1 MTTFYS
7 IATPAG
13 EAELAGA
20 LAAQQTVPFTH
31 IAIGDGNGQPVN
43 PDGRTALVHQV
54 DQVKITS
61 IRQHAVHANW
71 IILEAAVPEDRGGYV
86 IRELAVKGGRTPG
99 TVLAVGNYPEVE
111 KPAADSGA
119 ATAMILRMVVA
130 FEHGTAAISMSID
143 PQAYAT
149 LQTVLDQLAAHEAKP
164 DPHPQYLTGPKVAAV
179 TAEGIARH
187 EANPDPH
194 QQYMTAVK
202 TGQAIAQHEGAPDPH
217 PQYTTAPEL
226 AAAIAQHEG
235 APDPHPQYLTPAEAD
250 AKYAQLGNLSTA
262 DVLKALL
269 GARARRTFLSSGM

>member
-7 IATPAG
+7 LPTPAG

-31 IAIGDGNGQPVN
+31 IAIGDGNGAPVI

-54 DQVKITS
+54 DEVQITS

-71 IILEAAVPEDRGGYV
+71 IILEAAVPEERGGYT

-111 KPAADSGA
+111 KPPLASGA

-130 FEHGTAAISMSID
+130 FEHGTAAISLAVD
-143 PQAYAT
+143 PMAYAT
-149 LQTVLDQLAAHEAKP
+149 LQTVLDQIAAHEAKA
-164 DPHPQYLTGPKVAAV
+164 DPHPQYLTA
-179 TAEGIARH
+179 AEGATQLGAGVADH
-187 EANPDPH
+187 EAK
-194 QQYMTAVK
+194 A
-202 TGQAIAQHEGAPDPH
+202 DPH
-217 PQYTTAPEL
+217 PQYMTALETGLVLIDHKNESDPHPQYMTPAETTA
-226 AAAIAQHEG
+226 AIGAHTA

-250 AKYAQLGNLSTA
+250 AKYAALGNLSTA
-262 DVLKALL
+262 DVLAALA
-269 GARARRTFLSSGM
+269 GARARRTFLAA